1 MKKGDLITVTDEDGT
16 RIGVYIKKAPMQ
28 GKILVQIDGDDY
40 FEIVSEKDVTINER
54 PQKRTSSIMILSKS
68 RVKKGEK
75 CIIR

>member
-54 PQKRTSSIMILSKS
+54 P
-68 RVKKGEK
+68 
-75 CIIR
+75 